1 MRHFLFITICFTGIA
16 LGAVAQNKIDSM
28 VEEFST
34 IERAKFTS
42 AVERD
47 EKTHD
52 VVKAVKSLNV
62 KGMKASSIRSNFK
75 AEARNHD
82 TSETKEQ
89 GLETYVFTVKAD
101 TASRIYMLKYRP
113 NDATV
118 TIIINRK
125 PTNKR
130 K

>member
-1 MRHFLFITICFTGIA
+1 MCFTCFA

-28 VEEFST
+28 VDEFST
-34 IERAKFTS
+34 IEKAKFTS

-47 EKTHD
+47 EKTHE

-62 KGMKASSIRSNFK
+62 KGMKASNIRSKFK
-75 AEARNHD
+75 AEASNHD

-89 GLETYVFTVKAD
+89 GLETYVFTMKAD
-101 TASRIYMLKYRP
+101 TASRIYMLKYKP

-118 TIIINRK
+118 TIIINRNQ
-125 PTNKR
+125 TNKR

>member
-1 MRHFLFITICFTGIA
+1 MRLLLITAICWIGIA
-16 LGAVAQNKIDSM
+16 MQITAQNKIDSM
-28 VEEFST
+28 VDEFST
-34 IERAKFTS
+34 IEKAKFTS

-47 EKTHD
+47 EKTHE

-62 KGMKASSIRSNFK
+62 KGMKASNIRSKFK
-75 AEARNHD
+75 AEASNHD

-89 GLETYVFTVKAD
+89 GLETYVFTMKAD
-101 TASRIYMLKYRP
+101 TASRIYMLKYKP

-118 TIIINRK
+118 TIIINRNQ
-125 PTNKR
+125 TNKR